1 MGDIRK
7 TMDAFFKAKSVAVI
21 GASPTV
27 GKLSYIIMESML
39 SSGYGGELY
48 PVNPRYNEV
57 QGNRCYPDMAS
68 IGKPVD
74 LAVFALPAS
83 AIAESLK
90 DAAPFISAA
99 IIVSGGFSETGE
111 DGRRAEQEL
120 LAIAEKEG
128 VRIIGPNCIGIF
140 DAISKVDTFFISRD
154 RVKRPAKGR
163 IALLSQSGSFALT
176 AMDVFAAEGIG
187 VTRVVSY
194 GNKMDINEADCLDY
208 LAEDD
213 ETRAVVIYI
222 EGINDGRRFVEAAKR
237 CAAKKTVLAL
247 KVGREGAGKKAAGS
261 HTGAV
266 AGRYEIYRA
275 AFKEA
280 GIIELSGYEDIL
292 DGCRILNKLSPV
304 EGKRV
309 MILTDGGGMGVGIAD
324 ALSCAGMEIPA
335 LPKAKAEKL
344 KGIFPDYFAVANPM
358 DLTGSVTDQ
367 WFAEALDLALEDDD
381 YDIAIVASL
390 WGPPNLTDDL
400 PRLLGEVAAK
410 HGKPVIICSPGGEY
424 AIEKNVLFEDAG
436 MPVYLTPEGAVRA
449 ARIIAGQPLR
459 R

>member
-1 MGDIRK
+1 ME
-7 TMDAFFKAKSVAVI
+7 AFFKPASVAVI

-39 SSGYGGELY
+39 SSGYEGEIY
-48 PVNPRYNEV
+48 PVNPRYNEI
-57 QGNRCYPDMAS
+57 QGYKCYPDIAS
-68 IGKPVD
+68 IGKKVD
-74 LAVFALPAS
+74 LAVFAVPAS
-83 AIAESLK
+83 AIAELLRE
-90 DAAPFISAA
+90 AAPFISAA

-111 DGRRAEQEL
+111 AGRKAEQEL
-120 LAIAEKEG
+120 CAIAEKEG
-128 VRIIGPNCIGIF
+128 VRVIGPNCIGIF
-140 DAISKVDTFFISRD
+140 DAVSNVDTFFIARE
-154 RVKRPAKGR
+154 RVKRPRRGR

-176 AMDVFAAEGIG
+176 AMDVFASEGIG

-194 GNKMDINEADCLDY
+194 GNKMDVNEADCLDY

-237 CAAKKTVLAL
+237 CAAKKTVMAL

-292 DGCRILNKLSPV
+292 DGCRALNKLGPV
-304 EGKRV
+304 SGKRI

-324 ALSCAGMEIPA
+324 ASSASGFDVSELA
-335 LPKAKAEKL
+335 KAKVAEL
-344 KGIFPDYFAVANPM
+344 KEIFPDYFAVANPM
-358 DLTGSVTDQ
+358 DLTGSVTDE
-367 WFAEALDLALEDDD
+367 WFAKALDVALSGDD

-390 WGPPNLTDDL
+390 WGPPHLTDNL
-400 PRLLGEVAAK
+400 PTLIGAVALK
-410 HGKPVIICSPGGEY
+410 HKKPVIICSPGGEY
-424 AIEKNVLFEDAG
+424 AREKNVLFEEAG
-436 MPVYLTPEGAVRA
+436 LPVYYTPEGAVRA
-449 ARIIAGQPLR
+449 ARIVAGLPLKR
-459 R
+459 